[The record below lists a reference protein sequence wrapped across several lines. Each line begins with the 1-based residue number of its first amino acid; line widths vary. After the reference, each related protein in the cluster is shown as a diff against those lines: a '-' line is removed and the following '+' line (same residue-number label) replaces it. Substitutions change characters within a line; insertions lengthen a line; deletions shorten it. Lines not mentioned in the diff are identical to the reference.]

1 MEEVN
6 LIFSKLIDR
15 YALYDLHK
23 KRSGEFQYTSLS
35 NTALDIKDIEFF
47 YKVQPSNIHFNIK
60 HAKQEKEYMVGK
72 FKYKSSVQSGDS
84 RNDSVTGEL
93 FLHENEDAAHVIFVH
108 GWRMDSNERV
118 KKIFHDHMTNLKW
131 NMYYFTLPYHF
142 ERKPNQSL
150 FSGEYMVSA
159 NIERTVQ
166 ATRQAVA
173 DLRTLIKWIKA
184 NKNGP
189 LILIGISLGGVITN
203 LTALVESDIDVLA
216 SIFYANRLSYSIW
229 KTNPGKFIRKDLE
242 HHGVTYND
250 LIDYWKI
257 TEPSQALPK
266 VKKENILLISGK
278 HDLYVHREDTD
289 YLWASWEKPTR
300 YIYTCGHAGIVLK
313 RKKIAT
319 DTINFIQNR
328 LNSPHFPN
336 VML

>member
-1 MEEVN
+1 MEEAN

-23 KRSGEFQYTSLS
+23 KRSAEFQYASLS
-35 NTALDIKDIEFF
+35 NTSLSVKDIDSF
-47 YKVQPSNIHFNIK
+47 YKVTPYDIHFDMK
-60 HAKQEKEYMVGK
+60 HSQQEKEYLVGH

-84 RNDSVTGEL
+84 RNDSVTGEVY
-93 FLHENEDAAHVIFVH
+93 LHKNEDTPHVIFVH

-118 KKIFHDHMTNLKW
+118 KKIFHDHMNSLSW

-142 ERKPNQSL
+142 EREPEQSL

-159 NIERTVQ
+159 HIERTVQ

-184 NKNGP
+184 NKKGP
-189 LILIGISLGGVITN
+189 LILIGISLGGFITN
-203 LTALVESDIDVLA
+203 LTALVEPEIDVLA

-229 KTNPGKFIRKDLE
+229 KTNPGKFIKEDLE

-278 HDLYVHREDTD
+278 HDLYLHSEDTD
-289 YLWASWEKPTR
+289 YLWKSWERPTR

-328 LNSPHFPN
+328 LNYSHLPANSP
-336 VML
+336 